1 MRRLFETAKT
11 VAWVVVLTTL
21 MLLFFATIAPPGTM
35 RLPWH

>member
-1 MRRLFETAKT
+1 MAKT
-11 VAWVVVLTTL
+11 VAWALVAAML

>member
-1 MRRLFETAKT
+1 VRNLFDVAKT
-11 VAWVVVLTTL
+11 VVWVIVLATL